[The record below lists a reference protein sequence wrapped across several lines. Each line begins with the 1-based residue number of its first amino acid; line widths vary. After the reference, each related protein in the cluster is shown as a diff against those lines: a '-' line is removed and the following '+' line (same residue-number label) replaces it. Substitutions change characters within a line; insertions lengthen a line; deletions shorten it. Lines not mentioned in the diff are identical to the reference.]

1 MAELATIAR
10 PYAEAFF
17 QAMQGEAAAAMT
29 WLEEAAAFA
38 QSPELLALA
47 SDPRVEDEQVLALI
61 RGAMQAQASDKAG
74 NFLQAIIENGRLSAL
89 PTVAQQVR
97 NLFNAQ
103 QGVNDAVVYS
113 AYELDAAALQDLKQV
128 LDKRFGRTL
137 KLTVALAPELI
148 GGVRVVVGDE
158 VFDTSVKAR
167 LEQMKSTLMA

>member
-10 PYAEAFF
+10 PYAQAYF
-17 QAMQGEAAAAMT
+17 QAMQGEDASAMV

-38 QSPELLALA
+38 QAPELLALA
-47 SDPRVEDEQVLALI
+47 SDPRIQDEQVLSLV
-61 RGAMQAQASDKAG
+61 RGAMQTQASDKAS
-74 NFLQAIIENGRLSAL
+74 NFLQAVIENGRLSAL
-89 PTVAQQVR
+89 PTIAQQVR
-97 NLFNAQ
+97 SMFNAQ

-113 AYELDAAALQDLKQV
+113 AYELDDAALQNLKLV
-128 LDKRFGRTL
+128 LEQRFGRTL